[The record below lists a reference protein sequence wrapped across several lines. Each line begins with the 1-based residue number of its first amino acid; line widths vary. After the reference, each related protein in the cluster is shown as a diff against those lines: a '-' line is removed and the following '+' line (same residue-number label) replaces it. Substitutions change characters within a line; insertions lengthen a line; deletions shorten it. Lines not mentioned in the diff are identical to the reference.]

1 LKRANG
7 ERRAGDFAE
16 FAHEVWV
23 LPLNAIRNL
32 IKVGT
37 APRTEASGRSWGAF
51 SESANHRGFVDSMLS
66 AQ

>member
-23 LPLNAIRNL
+23 LPVERHTQFDQGWNRA
-32 IKVGT
+32 
-37 APRTEASGRSWGAF
+37 
-51 SESANHRGFVDSMLS
+51 AN
-66 AQ
+66 